1 MINNYKNKNNFK
13 IFLISIGVSSFFL
26 STQNL
31 ATFDKY
37 HTYGDKRSEVKS
49 VHQPESEHFQ
59 KDVRHHNDR
68 TFYSKE
74 YLNSNKNPIYKN
86 GNDFNPANPQNFGYL
101 ENDNRAQRVN
111 GATRVFVQ
119 YQPNSIST
127 PLNNGNVSKTHDSSG
142 ISWDYDKNG
151 VRAPNI
157 NRTGTVSY
165 CGTNA
170 LTGQT
175 CSY

>member
-1 MINNYKNKNNFK
+1 MIKNNKNKNSFK
-13 IFLISIGVSSFFL
+13 LFFISTSMFFVF
-26 STQNL
+26 SNISL
-31 ATFDKY
+31 AAFDKY

-59 KDVRHHNDR
+59 KDVRHNNDR

-74 YLNSNKNPIYKN
+74 YLNSNKNPNYRN
-86 GNDFNPANPQNFGYL
+86 GNDYNPANPQNFGYL
-101 ENDNRAQRVN
+101 ENDNRAQRLN
-111 GATRVFVQ
+111 GSTRIFVQ

-127 PLNNGNVSKTHDSSG
+127 KQNGMPVSNTHDSSG
-142 ISWDYDKNG
+142 VAWDYDKNG
-151 VRAPNI
+151 TRAPNI

-165 CGTNA
+165 CGDNT
-170 LTGQT
+170 LTGKS